1 MSALTLDSADLTAS
15 ISAAD
20 DAATAFG
27 GTVTHNAGWFI
38 LFATAAL
45 VVFVVRYIMKK
56 STRLG
61 RS

>member
-1 MSALTLDSADLTAS
+1 MSALTLSGSDLTAA
-15 ISAAD
+15 ISKANVM
-20 DAATAFG
+20 ATAAG